1 MIPNDTLFG
10 FRVALLAGRGIG
22 LKGGQGGGYLFRPDR
37 LRWIA
42 RIADQPLEF
51 DAHTLRRAGLEGDPV
66 NVSLGVGFRE
76 ARPLD
81 HDFNTT
87 RWV

>member
-1 MIPNDTLFG
+1 MPNDTLFG

-37 LRWIA
+37 LRWITW
-42 RIADQPLEF
+42 IADQPLEF
-51 DAHTLRRAGLEGDPV
+51 YAHPLRRASLERDSV
-66 NVSLGVGFRE
+66 YMSLGVGFRE
-76 ARPLD
+76 ARSLD
-81 HDFNTT
+81 HVFNTI